1 MMMSTTE
8 HTGSEHTG
16 SMALNPQNFFR
27 RLFVRSRLNRIM
39 AVSLAVAAFIAVSGT
54 YAAMQGILPFSAEP
68 GHVLLWFYADLVV
81 LLLLALLIGWR
92 VVAIWVDRR
101 RGSAGSRLH
110 VRMVRMFGF
119 VSVVPAIIVT
129 IASVL
134 FFNFGLES
142 WLSGQVRTALE
153 ESVAVA
159 EAYLHE
165 HKQNVRADVLAMAKD
180 LNSNAIALENNPDLF
195 SRVVDFQSRLRELS
209 EAIVFDESGEVL
221 ARSGLTYL
229 LEVDPVPSGAVES
242 ARRGEVVILTST
254 DEDRVRALVR
264 LDGFLDRY
272 LYVGRVVDPKVLGH
286 TTKTRGAVERFERTE
301 FRRAD
306 MQVSFA
312 LLFIGVALVLLLA
325 ASWIGLL
332 MATQL
337 SRPLSA
343 LIGATERVRAGDLTA
358 RVPEQDAPDEIGSL
372 SRAFN
377 RMTGDLGTNRR
388 ELLEANEQL
397 DERRRFTEAV
407 LEGVS
412 AGVIGLDERGVTNLS
427 NRSAVELLELAPENT
442 TGQSLDAVFPEA
454 AALVEQARTHRGGS
468 PVEAEVHI
476 QREKETRTLLVRVTV
491 EQNGPNIDGFV
502 VTFDDVSELVAAQR
516 KAAWADVARRI
527 AHEIRNPLTPIQ
539 LSAERLKRK
548 YLGEISSDPETFVT
562 CTDTIVRHVGD
573 IGRMVDEFSRFAR
586 VPKPVM
592 RRENL
597 TDLCRQAV
605 FLQRN
610 ARSDIDFH
618 TELPDAP
625 LYYRC
630 DGRQLSQALTNL
642 LLNAADA
649 IDARPDGDPPQGR
662 ITIRLAYG
670 DGLTMIE
677 VEDNGR
683 GLPEEARERLVEP
696 YYTTRRKGTG
706 LGLAIVKK
714 IMEDHGGRLQLEDA
728 PGSGAAVRLVLEGVP
743 ETRGEDEVDDSGG
756 DTGSES
762 SGGEKTASAPGS

>member
-1 MMMSTTE
+1 MSATE
-8 HTGSEHTG
+8 HTGP
-16 SMALNPQNFFR
+16 MAATFR
-27 RLFVRSRLNRIM
+27 GYLGRLLAWPRLTRIM
-39 AVSLAVAAFIAVSGT
+39 AIALSVGAVISVSGT
-54 YAAMQGILPFSAEP
+54 YAAMRGVLPFSAEP
-68 GHVLLWFYADLVV
+68 GHVLIWFYADLVV

-92 VVAIWVDRR
+92 VVALWVDRR

-119 VSVVPAIIVT
+119 VSVIPAIIVT

-142 WLSGQVRTALE
+142 WLSGQVRTALQ

-180 LNSNAIALENNPDLF
+180 LNSNALALENNPDLF

-209 EAIVFDESGEVL
+209 EAIVFDEGGQVL

-229 LEVDPVPSGAVES
+229 LEVDPVPAAAVER
-242 ARRGEVVILTST
+242 ARRGEVAILTSA

-286 TTKTRGAVERFERTE
+286 TTKTRGAVERFERME
-301 FRRAD
+301 FKRAD

-358 RVPEQDAPDEIGSL
+358 RVPEEGAPDEIGSL

-377 RMTGDLGTNRR
+377 RMTGDLGRNRR
-388 ELLEANEQL
+388 ELLEANRQL

-412 AGVIGLDERGVTNLS
+412 AGVIGLDAEGVINLP
-427 NRSAVELLELAPENT
+427 NRSAIELLELAPDRTVGRPLE
-442 TGQSLDAVFPEA
+442 DVFPEA
-454 AALVEQARTHRGGS
+454 AALLSQARAHRRSG
-468 PVEAEVHI
+468 PVEAEVHV

-491 EQNGPNIDGFV
+491 EHDGPDIEGFV

-548 YLGEISSDPETFVT
+548 YLGEISSDPDTFSI

-573 IGRMVDEFSRFAR
+573 IGRMVDEFSSFAR

-597 TDLCRQAV
+597 SDLCSQAV
-605 FLQRN
+605 FLQRT
-610 ARSDIDFH
+610 ARSDIEFV
-618 TELPDAP
+618 TELPETP
-625 LYYRC
+625 FYYNC

-642 LLNAADA
+642 LLNAVDA
-649 IDARPDGDPPQGR
+649 IDAREGGNRPQGR
-662 ITIRLAYG
+662 ITVRLGYR
-670 DGLTMIE
+670 DGSTVIE

-683 GLPEEARERLVEP
+683 GLPEQGRERLSEP

-714 IMEDHGGRLQLEDA
+714 IMEDHGGGLQMEDA
-728 PGSGAAVRLVLEGVP
+728 TGGGASVCLVLHGAP
-743 ETRGEDEVDDSGG
+743 EMLDDDEA
-756 DTGSES
+756 
-762 SGGEKTASAPGS
+762 TASDVSDTSLSASGS

>member
-1 MMMSTTE
+1 MSATE
-8 HTGSEHTG
+8 HTGQ
-16 SMALNPQNFFR
+16 MALNPRNIFR
-27 RLFVRSRLNRIM
+27 RLLVRPRLNRIM
-39 AVSLAVAAFIAVSGT
+39 AVSLAVAAVIAVSGT
-54 YAAMQGILPFSAEP
+54 YAAMRGVLPFGAEP
-68 GHVLLWFYADLVV
+68 GQVLIWFYADLVV
-81 LLLLALLIGWR
+81 LLLLALVIGWR
-92 VVAIWVDRR
+92 VVALWVDRR

-165 HKQNVRADVLAMAKD
+165 HKQNIRADVLAMAKD

-229 LEVDPVPSGAVES
+229 LEVDPVPTGAVES
-242 ARRGEVVILTST
+242 ARRGEVVILTSA

-272 LYVGRVVDPKVLGH
+272 LYVGRVVDAKVLGH
-286 TTKTRGAVERFERTE
+286 TTKTRGAVERFERLE
-301 FRRAD
+301 FKRAD

-343 LIGATERVRAGDLTA
+343 LIGATERVRAGDLSA
-358 RVPEQDAPDEIGSL
+358 RVPEADAPDEIGSL

-377 RMTGDLGTNRR
+377 RMTGDLGENRR
-388 ELLEANEQL
+388 ELLEANRQL

-412 AGVIGLDERGVTNLS
+412 AGVIGLDKRGIINLP
-427 NRSAVELLELAPENT
+427 NRSAVELLELAPEKT
-442 TGQSLDAVFPEA
+442 IGRSIETVFPEA
-454 AALVEQARTHRGGS
+454 APLLEQARAHRDGG
-468 PVEAEVHI
+468 PVEAEIHI

-491 EQNGPNIDGFV
+491 EHNGPNIDGFV

-548 YLGEISSDPETFVT
+548 YLDQIANDPETFAT

-573 IGRMVDEFSRFAR
+573 IGRMVDEFSSFAR
-586 VPKPVM
+586 VPTPVM
-592 RRENL
+592 RQENL
-597 TDLCRQAV
+597 SDLCSQAV
-605 FLQRN
+605 FLQRT
-610 ARSDIDFH
+610 ARSDIEFR

-625 LYYRC
+625 LYFHC

-642 LLNAADA
+642 LLNAAEA
-649 IDARPDGDPPQGR
+649 IDAREQPNPPPGR
-662 ITIRLAYG
+662 ITVRLGAR
-670 DGLTMIE
+670 DGLTTIE

-683 GLPEEARERLVEP
+683 GLPEQGRERLVEP
-696 YYTTRRKGTG
+696 YFTTRRKGTG

-728 PGSGAAVRLVLEGVP
+728 PDGGASVRLVLQGAPVK
-743 ETRGEDEVDDSGG
+743 RDEDGVDDA
-756 DTGSES
+756 S
-762 SGGEKTASAPGS
+762 SGERTASAPGR

>member
-1 MMMSTTE
+1 
-8 HTGSEHTG
+8 
-16 SMALNPQNFFR
+16 
-27 RLFVRSRLNRIM
+27 M
-39 AVSLAVAAFIAVSGT
+39 AVSLAVAAVVSVSGT
-54 YAAMQGILPFSAEP
+54 YAALRGVFPFSSEPAGILI
-68 GHVLLWFYADLVV
+68 WFYADLVV
-81 LLLLALLIGWR
+81 LLLLALVIGWR
-92 VVAIWVDRR
+92 IVALWVDRR

-142 WLSGQVRTALE
+142 WLSGQVRTALQ

-165 HKQNVRADVLAMAKD
+165 HKQNIRADVLAMAKD

-195 SRVVDFQSRLRELS
+195 NRVVDFQSRLRELS
-209 EAIVFDESGEVL
+209 EAIVFDDSGEVL

-229 LEVDPVPSGAVES
+229 LEVDPVPSGAVDR
-242 ARRGEVVILTST
+242 ARRGEVAILTSA

-286 TTKTRGAVERFERTE
+286 TTKTRGAVERFERME
-301 FRRAD
+301 FKRAD

-343 LIGATERVRAGDLTA
+343 LIGATERVRAGDLAA

-377 RMTGDLGTNRR
+377 RMTGDLGKNRR
-388 ELLEANEQL
+388 ELLEANRQL

-412 AGVIGLDERGVTNLS
+412 AGVIGIDEHGAINLP
-427 NRSAVELLELAPENT
+427 NRSAVELLELASERMI
-442 TGQSLDAVFPEA
+442 GRRIEDVFPEA
-454 AALVEQARTHRGGS
+454 AALLEQARNHRGDG
-468 PVEAEVHI
+468 PVEGEVHI

-491 EQNGPNIDGFV
+491 EHNGPNIDGFV

-548 YLGEISSDPETFVT
+548 YLAEISSDPETFAT

-573 IGRMVDEFSRFAR
+573 IGRMVDEFSSFAR

-592 RRENL
+592 RDENL
-597 TDLCRQAV
+597 SDLCSQTV
-605 FLQRN
+605 FLQRT
-610 ARSDIDFH
+610 ARSDIEFL
-618 TELPDAP
+618 TELPEKP

-630 DGRQLSQALTNL
+630 DGRQLGQALTNL
-642 LLNAADA
+642 LLNAVDA
-649 IDARPDGDPPQGR
+649 IDARQGVDLPQGR
-662 ITIRLAYG
+662 VVVRLGYS
-670 DGLTMIE
+670 DGMTVIE

-683 GLPEEARERLVEP
+683 GLPAHGRERLTEP
-696 YYTTRRKGTG
+696 YFTTRRKGTG

-714 IMEDHGGRLQLEDA
+714 IMEDHGGRLQMDDA
-728 PGSGAAVRLVLEGVP
+728 ADGGASVRLVLLG
-743 ETRGEDEVDDSGG
+743 DSAVMRDAAG
-756 DTGSES
+756 DGNDADVTGSP
-762 SGGEKTASAPGS
+762 ASARGR